1 MKIASI
7 FSRIKR
13 AFKGKTDKPEMI
25 TEAISTA
32 APKIKKPGRGAYF
45 NNNRRRT
52 KGRNVQY
59 VIMPSAHPRL
69 SRPETI

>member
-7 FSRIKR
+7 FSRIKQ
-13 AFKGKTDKPEMI
+13 AFRGKVDKPEVI

-45 NNNRRRT
+45 HNNRKRT

-59 VIMPSAHPRL
+59 VVMGKYTRL
-69 SRPETI
+69 IRHETI

>member
-13 AFKGKTDKPEMI
+13 AFKGKSDKPEMI

-32 APKIKKPGRGAYF
+32 APKIFRPGRGAYF
-45 NNNRRRT
+45 HNNRKRT

-59 VIMPSAHPRL
+59 VTMPSGQTRL
-69 SRPETI
+69 IRHETI

>member
-7 FSRIKR
+7 FSRIKQ
-13 AFKGKTDKPEMI
+13 AFRGKVDKPEVI

-45 NNNRRRT
+45 KNNRKRT

-59 VIMPSAHPRL
+59 VIMPSGHTRL
-69 SRPETI
+69 IRHETI